1 MRERLAGEHAGVD
14 VTAAYDAVLERADLD
29 AVFVYADNRTSVELA
44 VRALDRDLPTMLE
57 KPMAA
62 DLAGADALLAAARAG
77 GVPLMVNWPTA
88 WRPAVRYGLE
98 LAVAGAVGEPVQ
110 LSCRGGHDG
119 PREHGCSP
127 QFCAWLYDPHRNGGG
142 ALVDY
147 CGYGALLCRSLLG
160 RPSGVT
166 AVAAHLRPDSRLPP
180 RRTRGIDQLGLSG
193 WCSVSV
199 GPVSGRIVG
208 ICQ

>member
-14 VTAAYDAVLERADLD
+14 VAAACDAVLERADLD

-88 WRPAVRYGLE
+88 WRPAVRHGPE
-98 LAVAGAVGEPVQ
+98 LAAAGAVGEPVQ
-110 LSCRGGHDG
+110 LSCRGGHAG
-119 PREHGCSP
+119 PREHGQRVVLATAAMGLP
-127 QFCAWLYDPHRNGGG
+127 GKGGELMRSTLLIG
-142 ALVDY
+142 AGTMALVTL
-147 CGYGALLCRSLLG
+147 AG
-160 RPSGVT
+160 RV
-166 AVAAHLRPDSRLPP
+166 
-180 RRTRGIDQLGLSG
+180 
-193 WCSVSV
+193 
-199 GPVSGRIVG
+199 
-208 ICQ
+208 